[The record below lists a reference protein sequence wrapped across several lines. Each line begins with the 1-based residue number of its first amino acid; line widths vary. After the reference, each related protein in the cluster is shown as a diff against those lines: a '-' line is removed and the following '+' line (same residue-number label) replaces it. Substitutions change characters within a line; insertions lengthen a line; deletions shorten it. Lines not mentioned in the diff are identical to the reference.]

1 MVQAFERSGNARC
14 NKRPSGILS
23 DMPETTSAP
32 NTNSSPEPFLTRVSI
47 RNFKSIGQ
55 CDVKLER
62 LTVLVGRN
70 GAGKSNFLDALRFI
84 VDGLVTSLDHAIK
97 SRGGIKSV
105 RRQSTG
111 HPRNFAL
118 EVHFNL
124 PEWRTGTYGFEL
136 AARTEGGFTVKR
148 EELRVL
154 NGRGDATSFYRVE
167 DGQLKRQ
174 SQPAMPKAVAD
185 RLYLVVASG
194 LPEFRDVYDAITS
207 MGFYNLNPEAMK
219 RLHGPDA
226 GELLHRDGSNI
237 ASVIARLNAEAPDEK
252 RRAEIYL
259 GKIVEG
265 VVGVDRVPLG
275 PTETIEFR
283 QQITGAEHPWK
294 FYASN
299 MSDGTLR
306 ALGILM
312 SVSQLV
318 HLGDRVRL
326 VGIEEPETALHPAA
340 ARSLMAALREGTE
353 HTQVLLTTHSADL
366 LEAMG
371 EASDFNPGQ
380 LLAVESRE
388 GETLIGPIDAASS
401 KTIREHLYSAGDLLR
416 MNQFGLDDADLA
428 RQRCVTLFES
438 NEAAA

>member
-1 MVQAFERSGNARC
+1 MHDT
-14 NKRPSGILS
+14 PSDADPVLS
-23 DMPETTSAP
+23 Q
-32 NTNSSPEPFLTRVSI
+32 EPFLTRVRI

-55 CDVKLER
+55 CDVPLRR

-84 VDGLVTSLDHAIK
+84 VDGLETSLDQAIK

-118 EVHFNL
+118 QVDFNL
-124 PEWRTGTYGFEL
+124 PGWRTGKYFFEI

-148 EELRVL
+148 EELL
-154 NGRGDATSFYRVE
+154 ILDARGGATSSYRVE
-167 DGQLKRQ
+167 DGNVK
-174 SQPAMPKAVAD
+174 SPSAGPMPKAVAD

-194 LPEFRDVYDAITS
+194 LPDFRDAYDAITS

-219 RLHGPDA
+219 RLQSPDA

-237 ASVIARLNAEAPDEK
+237 ASVIARLNAEAPGEK
-252 RRAEIYL
+252 SRAELYL

-265 VVGVDRVPLG
+265 VVGVDRIALG
-275 PTETIEFR
+275 PAETILFK
-283 QQITGAEHPWK
+283 QQVTGSEHPWQ

-306 ALGILM
+306 ALGILI

-318 HLGDRVRL
+318 HLRDRVRL

-340 ARSLMAALREGTE
+340 G
-353 HTQVLLTTHSADL
+353 
-366 LEAMG
+366 
-371 EASDFNPGQ
+371 
-380 LLAVESRE
+380 
-388 GETLIGPIDAASS
+388 
-401 KTIREHLYSAGDLLR
+401 
-416 MNQFGLDDADLA
+416 
-428 RQRCVTLFES
+428 
-438 NEAAA
+438 AAAAGWG

>member
-1 MVQAFERSGNARC
+1 MR
-14 NKRPSGILS
+14 
-23 DMPETTSAP
+23 DTSAEADP
-32 NTNSSPEPFLTRVSI
+32 SALQEPFLTRVRI
-47 RNFKSIGQ
+47 RSFKSIGQ
-55 CDVKLER
+55 CDVPLRR

-84 VDGLVTSLDHAIK
+84 VDGLETSLDQAIK

-118 EVHFNL
+118 QVDFNL
-124 PEWRTGTYGFEL
+124 PEWRTGTYYFEI
-136 AARTEGGFTVKR
+136 AAWTEGGFTVKR
-148 EELRVL
+148 EELRIL
-154 NGRGDATSFYRVE
+154 DARGKETSSYRVE
-167 DGQLKRQ
+167 DGNVKSQ
-174 SQPAMPKAVAD
+174 SAGPMPKAAAD

-194 LPEFRDVYDAITS
+194 LSEFRDAYDAITS

-219 RLHGPDA
+219 RLQSPDA

-237 ASVIARLNAEAPDEK
+237 ASVIARLKAEAPDEK
-252 RRAEIYL
+252 SRAEVYL

-265 VVGVDRVPLG
+265 VVGVDRIPLG
-275 PTETIEFR
+275 PAETIMFK
-283 QQITGAEHPWK
+283 QQVTGSEHPWQ

-306 ALGILM
+306 ALGILV

-318 HLGDRVRL
+318 HLRDRVRL

-340 ARSLMAALREGTE
+340 ARALMAALHEGTA

-366 LEAMG
+366 LEAME
-371 EASDFNPGQ
+371 EATDFDPAE
-380 LLAVESRE
+380 LLAVEADE
-388 GETLIGPIDAASS
+388 GQTRIGPIDATSQN
-401 KTIREHLYSAGDLLR
+401 TIREHLYSAGELLR
-416 MNQFGLDDADLA
+416 MNQLMLDQADVD
-428 RQRCVTLFES
+428 RQQRQTLFDTS
-438 NEAAA
+438 EAAA